1 LEKIYEVIKNCRLCE
16 STNLKK
22 ILDLTDQPPAN
33 SLYKAGDAKPP
44 KVPLKLLFCN
54 DCSAVQ
60 LDSSVDPKYLFS
72 RYVWVTGT
80 SKTAEDHSIF
90 FSKTALKYFNGSTNL
105 RVMEVASN
113 DGTFLQPFKSNG
125 CEILGVDPAKNI
137 AEEATRKGIPTIGE
151 FFSESLANDIVR
163 DKGEQDIVFARN
175 VLPHVKEIHSVVK
188 GINISLKNNGLG
200 IIEFHDAG
208 LILDELHYDS
218 IYHEHLFLLSLK
230 TISELLKRYSLF
242 VFDIHKSPISGGSWI
257 IFFSKQKKEKSTN
270 LISAEENDKL
280 RKVDT
285 LQRWENFASESK
297 KHCLQLRKTIKQYE
311 GKILAYGAS
320 ARSSTLINFCGL
332 SDADISAIIDKNPLK
347 HGLLT
352 PGSNIPIISFEE
364 GMKFIEKTEIILLL
378 AWNFENEII
387 QDLRRNGYTG
397 KFIVPLPNRVTIK

>member
-1 LEKIYEVIKNCRLCE
+1 MI
-16 STNLKK
+16 
-22 ILDLTDQPPAN
+22 
-33 SLYKAGDAKPP
+33 
-44 KVPLKLLFCN
+44 
-54 DCSAVQ
+54 
-60 LDSSVDPKYLFS
+60 
-72 RYVWVTGT
+72 
-80 SKTAEDHSIF
+80 
-90 FSKTALKYFNGSTNL
+90 
-105 RVMEVASN
+105 
-113 DGTFLQPFKSNG
+113 
-125 CEILGVDPAKNI
+125 
-137 AEEATRKGIPTIGE
+137 
-151 FFSESLANDIVR
+151 
-163 DKGEQDIVFARN
+163 
-175 VLPHVKEIHSVVK
+175 
-188 GINISLKNNGLG
+188 
-200 IIEFHDAG
+200 G

-347 HGLLT
+347 HELLT